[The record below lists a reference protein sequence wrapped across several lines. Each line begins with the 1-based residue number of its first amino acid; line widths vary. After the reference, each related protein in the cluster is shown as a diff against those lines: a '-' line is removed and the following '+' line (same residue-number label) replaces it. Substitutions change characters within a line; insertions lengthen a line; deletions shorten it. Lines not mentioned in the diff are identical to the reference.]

1 MNPNI
6 KNFFLGGF
14 IVALCNYILDNLYVS
29 DSNRFKYTAIITHGI
44 PMVFLVTLFLSKS
57 ENKKGLIQE
66 GFNVTFMLLILM
78 GIFTFMINNINLDF
92 NVVFA
97 ITILCGFAFYYYYLF
112 IHN

>member
-1 MNPNI
+1 
-6 KNFFLGGF
+6 
-14 IVALCNYILDNLYVS
+14 
-29 DSNRFKYTAIITHGI
+29 
-44 PMVFLVTLFLSKS
+44 MVFLVTLFLSKS

-92 NVVFA
+92 NVIFA
-97 ITILCGFAFYYYYLF
+97 ITILCGFSLYYYYLF